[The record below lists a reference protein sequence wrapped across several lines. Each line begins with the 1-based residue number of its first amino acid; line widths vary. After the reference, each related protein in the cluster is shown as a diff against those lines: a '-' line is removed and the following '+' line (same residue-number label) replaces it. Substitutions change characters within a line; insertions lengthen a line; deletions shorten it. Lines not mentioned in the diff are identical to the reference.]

1 MQYKYDNYKIL
12 NFIIKLVIDAIVLI
26 IASNIFKGFYIESF
40 GYALITSLLVCVL
53 NTTVKPILNILLL
66 PITILTTGLF
76 YPFINVIIL
85 KIAGLMMGNAFIIE
99 GWFVPFFISIF
110 ISITTIIIE
119 EVVEK
124 GLGGR

>member
-1 MQYKYDNYKIL
+1 
-12 NFIIKLVIDAIVLI
+12 
-26 IASNIFKGFYIESF
+26 
-40 GYALITSLLVCVL
+40 
-53 NTTVKPILNILLL
+53 
-66 PITILTTGLF
+66 
-76 YPFINVIIL
+76 
-85 KIAGLMMGNAFIIE
+85 MMGNAFIIE